1 MKMYK
6 ITSLLVGFTLIA
18 GLAGA
23 TTLTRFQIGRLWN
36 TGQTAGLNRSLTE
49 VETAI
54 TTAEESITT
63 ASLTNGATLTAT
75 SDVYIISG
83 IGGANDTTNTVT
95 LANAVNGQ
103 RLTLVVAAAS
113 TNLITIADSGNA
125 ALSSAWLGDA
135 NDVISLIGVST
146 NWVQTSESDN

>member
-1 MKMYK
+1 MKKLIMAF
-6 ITSLLVGFTLIA
+6 IGIGLVASAATLS
-18 GLAGA
+18 
-23 TTLTRFQIGRLWN
+23 RVQIGVFNPTQARV
-36 TGQTAGLNRSLTE
+36 LNNVIDE
-49 VETAI
+49 AETAI
-54 TTAEESITT
+54 TANTESITT

-75 SDVYIISG
+75 SDVYVISG
-83 IGGANDTTNTVT
+83 IGGANDTTNTIT

-125 ALSSAWLGDA
+125 ALSGAWLGDA